1 MQRDVVVA
9 RYHELKLR
17 GSRFKHVKHGL
28 VLNEVAD
35 FGDVAAMEEDVG
47 LGEGEA
53 VGVGF
58 VSGRVWRGGVG
69 VGDDEEAGAD
79 GLGGHD
85 LEF

>member
-1 MQRDVVVA
+1 
-9 RYHELKLR
+9 
-17 GSRFKHVKHGL
+17 
-28 VLNEVAD
+28 
-35 FGDVAAMEEDVG
+35 MEEDVG